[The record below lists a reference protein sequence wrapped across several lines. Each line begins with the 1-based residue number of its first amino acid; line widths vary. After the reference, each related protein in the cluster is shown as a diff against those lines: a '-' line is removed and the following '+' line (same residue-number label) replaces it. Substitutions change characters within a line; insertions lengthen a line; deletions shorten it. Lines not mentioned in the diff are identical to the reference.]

1 MKMSVQMDGAREL
14 NELLSRVASFGFVKE
29 FEQAMFATA
38 NEVLNQSK
46 KIVPVDLGALKDSGK
61 VEKPKRSTTGVSV
74 EITYGGTSAPY
85 ALYVHENPPPSMS
98 VEGPSAQHKPGKSYH
113 FLKIPVDAA
122 RTTFVN
128 DLKKRFI
135 SYLRRK

>member
-85 ALYVHENPPPSMS
+85 ALYVHED
-98 VEGPSAQHKPGKSYH
+98 PSAQHKPGKSYH
-113 FLKIPVDAA
+113 FLKTPVDAA

>member
-85 ALYVHENPPPSMS
+85 ALYVHED
-98 VEGPSAQHKPGKSYH
+98 PSAQHKPGKSYH

>member
-1 MKMSVQMDGAREL
+1 VTKITVQMDGAREL
-14 NELLSRVASFGFVKE
+14 NELLGRAASLGLVKE
-29 FEQAMFATA
+29 FEQALYGTA

-74 EITYGGTSAPY
+74 EITYGGTAAPY
-85 ALYVHENPPPSMS
+85 ALYVHED
-98 VEGPSAQHKPGKSYH
+98 PSAQHKSGKTYH

-122 RTTFVN
+122 RVTFVS

-135 SYLRRK
+135 TYLRRK

>member
-1 MKMSVQMDGAREL
+1 MSVQMDGAREL

-85 ALYVHENPPPSMS
+85 ALYVHED
-98 VEGPSAQHKPGKSYH
+98 PSAQHKPGKSYH